1 MQTVLYDVVTLYDCM
16 QDPATMA
23 WLVHLDLPLPNTA
36 PPGRNPAPLEIAQV
50 LDNIHNIRVSYLVS
64 DKAWEAAITS
74 RVDVY
79 WATLAVKDFS
89 GDPEEAHP
97 ICFPAG
103 WDEIVFLVTS
113 HLAKLCGPLV
123 LLPDSG
129 DVPQL
134 VY

>member
-64 DKAWEAAITS
+64 DKAWEATITS
-74 RVDVY
+74 RVDVS
-79 WATLAVKDFS
+79 WANLAVKDFS
-89 GDPEEAHP
+89 GDPEENHP
-97 ICFPAG
+97 FCFPAG
-103 WDEIVFLVTS
+103 WDEMILLVTS